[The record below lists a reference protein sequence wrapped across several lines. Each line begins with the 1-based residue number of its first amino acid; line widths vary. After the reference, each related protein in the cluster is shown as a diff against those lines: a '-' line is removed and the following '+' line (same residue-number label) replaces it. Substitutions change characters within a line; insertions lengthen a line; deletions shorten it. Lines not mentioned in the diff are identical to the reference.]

1 MARIALLLACAMVS
15 SSAMAAEFF
24 PRVSGYIE
32 TSLAEFDRIPEDRR
46 KALRKIAGYVRA
58 QVESGQDA
66 RLNFI
71 CTHNS
76 RRSHMSQL
84 WARTAAEY
92 FGIDGVSTYSGGT
105 EATAFNPRAVAAM
118 QRAGFSGEKAG
129 LGDNP
134 LYHVRNGP
142 AQLPMTAFSKVYFHP
157 SNPQEEFCA
166 VMTCSQAD
174 ESCPVVRGADYRV
187 AIPYDDPKAFDGTD
201 LESAR
206 YDERCR
212 QISREM
218 LYLFSQVNT

>member
-24 PRVSGYIE
+24 PQVSGYIE

-84 WARTAAEY
+84 WAP
-92 FGIDGVSTYSGGT
+92 DGGRIFRDRRR
-105 EATAFNPRAVAAM
+105 EHLFR
-118 QRAGFSGEKAG
+118 
-129 LGDNP
+129 
-134 LYHVRNGP
+134 RNGGHRLQP
-142 AQLPMTAFSKVYFHP
+142 PRGCRHAAGR
-157 SNPQEEFCA
+157 
-166 VMTCSQAD
+166 
-174 ESCPVVRGADYRV
+174 VRG
-187 AIPYDDPKAFDGTD
+187 G
-201 LESAR
+201 ESRPGRQPAVPR
-206 YDERCR
+206 QERPR
-212 QISREM
+212 RSRP
-218 LYLFSQVNT
+218 

>member
-1 MARIALLLACAMVS
+1 MARIALLVACAMVS
-15 SSAMAAEFF
+15 SSAMATDFF
-24 PRVSGYIE
+24 PQVSGYIE
-32 TSLAEFDRIPEDRR
+32 TSLAEFDRIPADRR

-58 QVESGQDA
+58 QVEAGQDA

-84 WARTAAEY
+84 WAQTAAEY
-92 FGIDGVSTYSGGT
+92 FGIPGVSTYSGGT

-118 QRAGFSGEKAG
+118 QRAGFAVEKTG
-129 LGDNP
+129 QGKNP

-142 AQLPMTAFSKVYFHP
+142 AQPPMTAFSKVYFHQ
-157 SNPQEEFCA
+157 SNPQEGFCA

-174 ESCPVVRGADYRV
+174 ESCPIVRGADYRV

>member
-118 QRAGFSGEKAG
+118 RRAGFAVEKAG
-129 LGDNP
+129 QGDNP

-142 AQLPMTAFSKVYFHP
+142 AQPPMTAFSKVYFHP